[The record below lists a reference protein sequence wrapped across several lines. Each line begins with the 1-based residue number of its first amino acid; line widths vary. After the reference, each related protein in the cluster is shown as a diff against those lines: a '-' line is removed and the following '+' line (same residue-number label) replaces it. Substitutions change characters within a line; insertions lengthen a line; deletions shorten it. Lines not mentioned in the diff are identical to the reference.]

1 MEQQELD
8 KEAAQMQ
15 KFKRYSPIVGILMLW
30 VFMVAY
36 SCTGVQTVKPY
47 ELGKVTAETILFDAR
62 VLMNK
67 KVITPVQFDSM
78 LKVYDQLKVAQ
89 DIAIDA
95 RIAVIKTNSAPDA
108 LNKANLAMNNVISLS
123 MRLLTLAESMGIK
136 LPGGQ

>member
-1 MEQQELD
+1 
-8 KEAAQMQ
+8 MQ

>member
-62 VLMNK
+62 VMMNK
-67 KVITPVQFDSM
+67 KVITTAQFDEVR
-78 LKVYDQLKVAQ
+78 KVYDQLKVAQ

-95 RIAVIKTNSAPDA
+95 RKAVIKTNSAPDA
-108 LNKANLAMNNVISLS
+108 ISKSSLAMSNVIILS
-123 MRLLTLAESMGIK
+123 TRLIELAQSMGIK